1 MALPQLPQKSRVT
14 AMHTRADLGAGLRR
28 YGNDQRVRTKVSTRN
43 LDLEFFGWS
52 LDLEI
57 LDGYDDV
64 RAERG
69 AGRLLAVPA
78 MA

>member
-1 MALPQLPQKSRVT
+1 
-14 AMHTRADLGAGLRR
+14 MHTRADFGAGLRR
-28 YGNDQRVRTKVSTRN
+28 YKNGQHVRTNVSTWN

-52 LDLEI
+52 LNLEI